1 MMKKLHTL
9 VEFRSG
15 SMEQH
20 FLNVY
25 FEGRITVVPHIFN
38 TPARFY
44 YVKKN
49 LWTDSLRVVHYI
61 GVKPWELDNGQRLKE
76 LEPVYSMWFYYLRD
90 TYEFL
95 KNS

>member
-1 MMKKLHTL
+1 
-9 VEFRSG
+9 VCF
-15 SMEQH
+15 QH

-76 LEPVYSMWFYYLRD
+76 LEPVYSMWFDYLRD